1 MSDIMLAGE
10 PLPWVPELQAGI
22 WRSPGEVVKYP
33 DPTPLEEEI
42 WWGAALALGF
52 SGFNLYMLA
61 NRENWELAPLAQ
73 DGRRSDFLDPVDR
86 LVSMAQQLPSALTAP
101 AAPAV
106 VVAWHRPDAY
116 DADTANPYQQWDA
129 TLARLTELG
138 VPYDLWDTATELTA
152 PLDLPL
158 VVPARSG
165 VDRQTLAKVR
175 ATGRQIIELTE
186 PASDLHELAFSAP
199 GIVGPQGR
207 EPRTLVGL
215 RHTSDAC
222 IVHVIHWGH
231 GVPDATLHL
240 RDQPDGHLTCFSTGE
255 PIPFRSGTAALPV
268 VPGHRVYTLE
278 FRRSGAD

>member
-1 MSDIMLAGE
+1 
-10 PLPWVPELQAGI
+10 
-22 WRSPGEVVKYP
+22 
-33 DPTPLEEEI
+33 
-42 WWGAALALGF
+42 
-52 SGFNLYMLA
+52 
-61 NRENWELAPLAQ
+61 
-73 DGRRSDFLDPVDR
+73 
-86 LVSMAQQLPSALTAP
+86 
-101 AAPAV
+101 
-106 VVAWHRPDAY
+106 
-116 DADTANPYQQWDA
+116 
-129 TLARLTELG
+129 
-138 VPYDLWDTATELTA
+138 
-152 PLDLPL
+152 
-158 VVPARSG
+158 
-165 VDRQTLAKVR
+165 VR

-278 FRRSGAD
+278 FRRPGAD